1 MAATHTHADKKIANR
16 FIDHVTLSSLSILIL
31 VSPAM
36 IDTCLRACTCENSRC
51 GLTTYKAHGHRL
63 YAVDNNRPQ
72 SDQNEKG
79 TNGAGSVMNTAG

>member
-1 MAATHTHADKKIANR
+1 MHTHADRTIANR
-16 FIDHVTLSSLSILIL
+16 FINHVTPGSLSILIL

-36 IDTCLRACTCENSRC
+36 IHTCLRACTCENSRC

-72 SDQNEKG
+72 IDQNEKG
-79 TNGAGSVMNTAG
+79 MSGAGSVMNTAG